1 MPERIHIIIDK
12 EEPLAEEL
20 QQGIH
25 DVLLPNNSIE
35 LFFYQADIQLATFK
49 DESIDRLK
57 EKEFTDEDMLEVQ
70 IRPSLMREESMSFE
84 RVLAGPP
91 PERDR
96 AFIKVI
102 YECIAEQRKAWD
114 IPKKDFVLLL
124 TPKGNDYN
132 KFSSFRAYPNP
143 DGFIQTSD
151 WEYFTNTA
159 IWYPI
164 SYLIL
169 ELLLKLKGFGSLR
182 KSLAFQH
189 TSPRGCI
196 NDQLDSKKDFH
207 QKIRIADTCD
217 DCLEVMMKNGLS
229 ASLLISISNIFDTI
243 RKQSRFLNQHI
254 LTTAKSD
261 LIINQEGILIFQDF
275 ESISLR
281 LPPIERTL
289 YVFLLKRQN
298 GLNSFDFTD
307 YKQELTQL
315 YLRFRNQDTKTAAS
329 VITKLVDPRENSL
342 QEKIS
347 KINKSIKSLLQAE
360 NRYAPYLIKNQ
371 QGMYVISL
379 DPSCVHIHESLR

>member
-12 EEPLAEEL
+12 EEEQAEAL
-20 QQGIH
+20 QQGIY
-25 DVLLPNNSIE
+25 DLLLPATSIE
-35 LFFYQADIQLATFK
+35 LFFYQAEIHLASFR
-49 DESIDRLK
+49 DEGINRLK
-57 EKEFTDEDMLEVQ
+57 EKEFTDEDIPEARFLNVIKEERLDYSASESVRFRKVLE
-70 IRPSLMREESMSFE
+70 
-84 RVLAGPP
+84 GPP
-91 PERDR
+91 PDRDR

-114 IPKKDFVLLL
+114 IPKNDFVLLL

-132 KFSSFRAYPNP
+132 KFSSLRAYPNP

-159 IWYPI
+159 SWYPI

-189 TSPRGCI
+189 TSPRGCF

-261 LIINQEGILIFQDF
+261 LIINQEGILIFQDY

-289 YVFLLKRQN
+289 YVFLLKMQ
-298 GLNSFDFTD
+298 
-307 YKQELTQL
+307 
-315 YLRFRNQDTKTAAS
+315 
-329 VITKLVDPRENSL
+329 
-342 QEKIS
+342 
-347 KINKSIKSLLQAE
+347 
-360 NRYAPYLIKNQ
+360 
-371 QGMYVISL
+371 
-379 DPSCVHIHESLR
+379 